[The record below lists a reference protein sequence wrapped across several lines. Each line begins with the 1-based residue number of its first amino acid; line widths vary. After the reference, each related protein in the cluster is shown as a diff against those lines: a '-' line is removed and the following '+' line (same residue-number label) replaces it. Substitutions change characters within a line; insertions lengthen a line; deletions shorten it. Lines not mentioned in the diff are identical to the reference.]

1 MILNSETARQTAD
14 YLLQIKAIKLQPQAP
29 FTWASGWRSPIYC
42 DNRLA
47 LSHPTVRQYLSQQ
60 LATAIR
66 EHYPQPELIAG
77 VATGAIAMA
86 ALVADALDLPMVY
99 VRPEAKKHGRQNQIE
114 GEPPT
119 AGTRTVVVE
128 DLISTGGSSLRAV
141 ESLRKAGA
149 EVSGMAGIFTYAFD
163 VARTNF
169 TQHHCALVT
178 LCDYPALLQRAVE
191 TGHVSEKALKT
202 LQEWRKKPD
211 SWSPA

>member
-1 MILNSETARQTAD
+1 MIWNSETARQTAD
-14 YLLQIKAIKLQPQAP
+14 HLLQIKAIKLQPQQA

-47 LSHPTVRQYLSQQ
+47 LSHPPVRTFLRQQ
-60 LATAIR
+60 LAAAIR
-66 EHYPQPELIAG
+66 SRYPQPQLIAG
-77 VATGAIAMA
+77 VATGAIAIA
-86 ALVADALDLPMVY
+86 ALVAEELELPMVY

-114 GEPPT
+114 GELP
-119 AGTRTVVVE
+119 ASGTRTVVVE

-141 ESLRKAGA
+141 EALRQAGA

-163 VARTNF
+163 VAKTNF
-169 TQHHCALVT
+169 TQQHCSLVT

-191 TGHVSEKALKT
+191 TERIDEDALQT